1 VHRDT
6 LSIEQKEHRAQ
17 MAVAE
22 FLFRELLVPKV
33 YLEAEWPKRGQRVD
47 VMAID
52 RSGAGDL
59 HVVEVHVGTGGSQQ
73 SWERLMQ
80 VPAHYKYIALFE
92 NRNHWPAGQL
102 FEPHGMGRIGIIQ
115 VSEEGSEL
123 RAALRVRPE
132 RFRLT
137 SEIFKQVDR
146 FTASHPPHIEVR
158 P

>member
-1 VHRDT
+1 VYREP
-6 LSIEQKEHRAQ
+6 LSIEQKEHRAE

-59 HVVEVHVGTGGSQQ
+59 HIVEVDVGIADSQRSLQ
-73 SWERLMQ
+73 RLMQ

-92 NRNHWPAGQL
+92 NRNRWPVGQL
-102 FEPHGMGRIGIIQ
+102 LEPQGMGRVGVIEIY
-115 VSEEGSEL
+115 EEGSEL
-123 RAALRVRPE
+123 RAKLRMRPE

-137 SEIFKQVDR
+137 SEIFKRVDR
-146 FTASHPPHIEVR
+146 FTATHPPHIEIR